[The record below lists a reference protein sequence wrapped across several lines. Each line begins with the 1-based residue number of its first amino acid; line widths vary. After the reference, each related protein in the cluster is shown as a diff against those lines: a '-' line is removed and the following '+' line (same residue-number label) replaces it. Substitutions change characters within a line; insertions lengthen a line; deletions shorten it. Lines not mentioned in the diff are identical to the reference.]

1 MDPQQKVSQRRG
13 ELFSYMKVDTASIRE
28 KRKEAREV
36 RREVLAENAFSAVT
50 FVSANDRFKVR
61 RWKMLKEG

>member
-1 MDPQQKVSQRRG
+1 
-13 ELFSYMKVDTASIRE
+13 MK
-28 KRKEAREV
+28 KKEAYEV
-36 RREVLAENAFSAVT
+36 RREVLAENAFAAVT